1 MTFSRDI
8 QHYRPTPRSLQTSKF
23 GSYAELS
30 VIPTRRRG
38 IGSVI
43 CYAAVAVSAVLI
55 ALVLSGCDEA
65 PLSAAGKEDCVVVY
79 TYYGADRQFV
89 RCSGRGAVVPR
100 MDGKIGKKPV
110 TLVSAR

>member
-1 MTFSRDI
+1 MTFNRDSSC
-8 QHYRPTPRSLQTSKF
+8 YRATPRSLQTSKF
-23 GSYAELS
+23 GCYSTLS
-30 VIPTRRRG
+30 TTRRRG

-65 PLSAAGKEDCVVVY
+65 PQNVTGKDGCTVIY

-89 RCSGRGAVVPR
+89 RCGGRGAVVPR
-100 MDGKIGKKPV
+100 MDGKIGRKPV
-110 TLVSAR
+110 TIVSAR